1 MKIFKQILLAL
12 GAVFAAVLLVAC
24 GLNSDNGTYVFEP
37 STEEVREML
46 PSQLAYII
54 SDDYKFKVSIIIK
67 DKTGLIK
74 VQIKSNVQNTNLPY
88 DFKVDQKTKT
98 IILESEYSKTKI
110 TYQISGGV
118 LTIKDVS
125 DSGMSNSD
133 TYINF
138 IKYANLKRSNKRNGR
153 YGSCIFNRLILVDK
167 YITRVLHL

>member
-1 MKIFKQILLAL
+1 MKQGEGMKNFKQLLLAL
-12 GAVFAAVLLVAC
+12 VAVFAAVLLVAC
-24 GLNSDNGTYVFEP
+24 GLKSDNGTYVFEP
-37 STEEVREML
+37 TTEEVREML

-67 DKTGLIK
+67 DKEGVMK

-88 DFKVDQKTKT
+88 DFKVDQKAKT

-125 DSGMSNSD
+125 DSGRSNSD
-133 TYINF
+133 IYINF
-138 IKYANLKRSNKRNGR
+138 IKFAKFKK
-153 YGSCIFNRLILVDK
+153 IK
-167 YITRVLHL
+167 